1 MKEQLL
7 STLIF
12 HCLQLVCLDAHI
24 SRHFSA
30 DSVTGPEASRA
41 HEIAQRM
48 RQAIAHVRCIKQVI
62 FQEDREGNKLKK

>member
-41 HEIAQRM
+41 HEIAQ
-48 RQAIAHVRCIKQVI
+48 AIAHVRRIKQVI